1 MVVVVVGLGN
11 FCHVRHTWSEAGAI
25 NHQQSLWR
33 LEILGR
39 SAVFRVACDGYLTFK
54 IGISILLITERYR

>member
-25 NHQQSLWR
+25 NHQQSSWR
-33 LEILGR
+33 LGIWEK

-54 IGISILLITERYR
+54 IEVGFPYCLIW

>member
-11 FCHVRHTWSEAGAI
+11 FCYVRHTWSEAGAI
-25 NHQQSLWR
+25 SKQSLRR

-39 SAVFRVACDGYLTFK
+39 SAVFRVACDGYLTFDNWDFHPANK
-54 IGISILLITERYR
+54 

>member
-1 MVVVVVGLGN
+1 MVVVLVVVVVVVVVGLGN

-33 LEILGR
+33 LGIWGR
-39 SAVFRVACDGYLTFK
+39 SCGSAVFRVPCSVFRVACDG
-54 IGISILLITERYR
+54 